1 MLRLKSRSIFVQWTL
16 LHNARENV
24 KKVLLE
30 WVFAYQLQQTL
41 GIDKFTTVFQDRH
54 SIFKGLNDS
63 DASDCFSIHGNF
75 NYFWVAFFSNA
86 KWSKKIYVI

>member
-41 GIDKFTTVFQDRH
+41 GIDKFATVFQDRH

-63 DASDCFSIHGNF
+63 DASDCFSIVQQRSLNK
-75 NYFWVAFFSNA
+75 NA
-86 KWSKKIYVI
+86 PTFEPEHHLIELI